1 MNESQFARTIKD
13 ALDAGLGLS
22 PEASARLKVARERA
36 LERHRVPAREVALA
50 GAGRAGAVPRG
61 GPSHFLTR
69 ILLPAA
75 FLVAAAIGLQQ
86 WQEAQHSARQMAQL
100 VAEIEE
106 IDSGLL
112 TGDLPIKAYLDEDF
126 PGMAKAHLGI
136 ALALCLGL
144 SVANAQSIKQNPAWE
159 QLTPAQQQILAPI
172 QGEWDKLDAIRKQ
185 KWIGITQRYPKMK
198 PEEQAR
204 LQKRMQEWAT
214 LTPDQRRAAR
224 EKYREFEQLP
234 TQERQAIREKW
245 DQYKQE
251 LAQKPPAAPAQE
263 STRLPEVPPPK
274 GPAERNKPRRRRRR
288 RRVTEPVAATPQ
300 TQQ

>member
-1 MNESQFARTIKD
+1 
-13 ALDAGLGLS
+13 
-22 PEASARLKVARERA
+22 
-36 LERHRVPAREVALA
+36 
-50 GAGRAGAVPRG
+50 
-61 GPSHFLTR
+61 
-69 ILLPAA
+69 
-75 FLVAAAIGLQQ
+75 
-86 WQEAQHSARQMAQL
+86 
-100 VAEIEE
+100 
-106 IDSGLL
+106 
-112 TGDLPIKAYLDEDF
+112 
-126 PGMAKAHLGI
+126 MAKAHVGI

-144 SVANAQSIKQNPAWE
+144 SVANAQSTKQNPAWG

-198 PEEQAR
+198 PAEQVR

-234 TQERQAIREKW
+234 AIRQKW

-251 LAQKPPAAPAQE
+251 LAQKPAAPAPAEE
-263 STRLPEVPPPK
+263 STPPANSPAAE
-274 GPAERNKPRRRRRR
+274 GAPPAEGTPPAEAAQPPAAA
-288 RRVTEPVAATPQ
+288 EPVAATPQ

>member
-1 MNESQFARTIKD
+1 
-13 ALDAGLGLS
+13 
-22 PEASARLKVARERA
+22 
-36 LERHRVPAREVALA
+36 
-50 GAGRAGAVPRG
+50 
-61 GPSHFLTR
+61 
-69 ILLPAA
+69 
-75 FLVAAAIGLQQ
+75 
-86 WQEAQHSARQMAQL
+86 
-100 VAEIEE
+100 
-106 IDSGLL
+106 
-112 TGDLPIKAYLDEDF
+112 
-126 PGMAKAHLGI
+126 MAKAHLGI

-144 SVANAQSIKQNPAWE
+144 SVANAQSIKQNPTWG

-185 KWIGITQRYPKMK
+185 KWIGITQRYPKMT
-198 PEEQAR
+198 PEEQTR

-251 LAQKPPAAPAQE
+251 LAQKPAPEPALEPAPAQE
-263 STRLPEVPPPK
+263 
-274 GPAERNKPRRRRRR
+274 AEKPGEGAAAEA
-288 RRVTEPVAATPQ
+288 TQPVATTPQ